1 MSQTSLIAAGL
12 VIGFIVF
19 ITIKGEL
26 PAYIA
31 VFTGAGAK
39 AAG

>member
-19 ITIKGEL
+19 VTIKGEL

-31 VFTGAGAK
+31 VFTGAVK
-39 AAG
+39 T

>member
-1 MSQTSLIAAGL
+1 MSQSSFMVAFL

-26 PAYIA
+26 PAYREI
-31 VFTGAGAK
+31 VGV
-39 AAG
+39 

>member
-1 MSQTSLIAAGL
+1 MSQTSTIAAGL

-26 PAYIA
+26 ASYVA
-31 VFTGAGAK
+31 VFDGS
-39 AAG
+39 AAPKTN